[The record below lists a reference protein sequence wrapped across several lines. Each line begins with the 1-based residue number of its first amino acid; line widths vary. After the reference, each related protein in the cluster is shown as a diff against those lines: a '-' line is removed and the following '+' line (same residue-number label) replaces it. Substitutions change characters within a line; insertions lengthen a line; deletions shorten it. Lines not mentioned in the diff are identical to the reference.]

1 MKKLAI
7 ENLTIR
13 QKLFLIV
20 MTPTLSVLLLACLL
34 LGIYDANFLHQSLKD
49 ELRLSA
55 ALVSHNIAGELRSGS
70 RGGAEATLHSLEA
83 NRRILAASLYDAKG
97 QVFARYFR
105 DRQVISLPET
115 PSQDGDMYSEGDQ
128 LFFFHT
134 LEFNG
139 VTQGTVFLLADLSLL
154 RTRILFYMTGVVL
167 IVLMCTLLAFLLMSR
182 LQGIIS
188 APITHLSLLARI
200 ITEQKDYTVRATRHG
215 NDELGNLVDQFNDM
229 LTQIESRDRALEQA
243 RAELEQRVSD
253 RTRRL
258 QEEIRHH
265 EQTEANLQR
274 EISARKTAQGQLQRS
289 KEAAEAA
296 SKSKS
301 EFLATMSHEIRTPM
315 NGVIGMTELMLTTPL
330 TAQQQKYT
338 ETIRRSGRDL
348 LKVVG
353 DILDYSKVEA
363 GQLLIEPIA
372 FNLQVA
378 CEDVIELLSPRA
390 DQKGLSLILRY
401 APGVPTRVVG
411 DAARIRQVLT
421 NLTANAIKFT
431 HEGHVLLNVEM
442 VGQTNEKVALRFV
455 VEDTGIGTPADKLES
470 IFGKY
475 AQADPQVAKEYGG
488 TGLGLAISK
497 HLVELM
503 GGQIGVQSREGIGS
517 RFYFTLFL
525 SLDKT
530 PRQRE
535 EGSGSLA
542 GVRMLI
548 VDHSALNRQILVEQV
563 TSWSMR
569 ADAVGSSSEAL
580 KYLRDAALKGDP
592 YNITLI
598 DDQMP
603 GIRGES
609 LGRTVKSE
617 PEIRDTL
624 LVLLTALGQRGDAQ
638 RVLELGFSAYLTR
651 PIRQSELMDALASL
665 WSSHLRGESIGL
677 ITRHTV
683 AEQRRA
689 EESQEGPALSLK
701 AHILVA
707 EDNQVNQQVALEIL
721 QNFGCQVTLAND
733 GTEAVEF
740 HASNVYDLVFMD
752 CRMPNMDGYQATEE
766 MRRLEGKER
775 HTPIIAMT
783 AQAMKGD
790 RERCLAAGMD
800 DYISKPVDPERILMV
815 LRRWLPA
822 HEEPLTRPEPEEPP
836 QKTIEDEEHAGNG
849 HAQIFDSQQALKVTG
864 GKMAMFHRIATVFL
878 THMPHRIDELEKA
891 IESGNEGEIYRLAHS
906 IQGASASIGGRRLW
920 RVALDLETLGSYSS
934 RPEIQRLFE
943 QLRAEYDA
951 LKGVLEDFDWDKPM
965 ESEADERAGR

>member
-1 MKKLAI
+1 MKKLSI
-7 ENLTIR
+7 QNLTIK

-20 MTPTLSVLLLACLL
+20 MTPTLSVLLVACLL
-34 LGIYDANFLHQSLKD
+34 LGLYDAFFLRQSVED

-55 ALVSHNIAGELRSGS
+55 ALVGHNIASELRSGN

-83 NRRILAASLYDAKG
+83 NQRILAAALYDSQG
-97 QVFARYFR
+97 QILARYFR
-105 DRQVISLPET
+105 DREVRELPQRPPAAPLLEA
-115 PSQDGDMYSEGDQ
+115 EGDE
-128 LFFFHT
+128 LRFFHS

-139 VTQGTVFLLADLSLL
+139 RVQGTVFILADLSHL
-154 RTRILFYMTGVVL
+154 RTRIVFYMSGVLL
-167 IVLMCTLLAFLLMSR
+167 IVLMCSLLAFLLMSR

-188 APITHLSLLARI
+188 APIAHLSLLARI
-200 ITEQKDYTVRATRHG
+200 ITEQKDYSVRAMRHG
-215 NDELGNLVDQFNDM
+215 NDELGNLVDQFNNM
-229 LTQIESRDRALEQA
+229 LMQIEQRDRALEQA
-243 RAELEQRVSD
+243 RAELEERVND

-265 EQTEANLQR
+265 EQTEATLQR
-274 EISARKTAQGQLQRS
+274 EIGARKAAQAQLQHS
-289 KEAAEAA
+289 KDAAEAA
-296 SKSKS
+296 SRSKS
-301 EFLATMSHEIRTPM
+301 DFLATMSHEIRTPM
-315 NGVIGMTELMLTTPL
+315 NGVIGMTELLLTTPL

-338 ETIRRSGRDL
+338 EAIRRSGRDL

-378 CEDVIELLSPRA
+378 CEDVVELLSPRA

-401 APGVPTRVVG
+401 APGVPSRIVG

-421 NLTANAIKFT
+421 NLIANAIKFT

-442 VGQTNEKVALRFV
+442 VGQTDEKVALRFV
-455 VEDTGIGTPADKLES
+455 VEDTGIGTPTDKLES

-475 AQADPQVAKEYGG
+475 AQADTQVAKEYGG

-497 HLVELM
+497 HLVDLM
-503 GGQIGVQSREGIGS
+503 GGQIGVQSREGVGS

-525 SLDKT
+525 SIDKT

-535 EGSGSLA
+535 EGPSSLA
-542 GVRMLI
+542 GVRILI
-548 VDHSALNRQILVEQV
+548 VDHSGLNRQVLLEQV

-569 ADAVGSSSEAL
+569 ADSVGSSSEAL
-580 KYLRDAALKGDP
+580 KFLREAAANGTP

-603 GIRGES
+603 GVRGES
-609 LGRTVKSE
+609 LGRTIKSE
-617 PEIRDTL
+617 PEIRDTK

-665 WSSHLRGESIGL
+665 WSAHLRGERLGL

-683 AEQRRA
+683 AEQRRSGDVRETTLLA
-689 EESQEGPALSLK
+689 LK
-701 AHILVA
+701 ARILVA

-721 QNFGCQVTLAND
+721 QNFGCQVTLAGD
-733 GTEAVEF
+733 GAEAVEY
-740 HASNVYDLVFMD
+740 HRSNAYDLIFMD
-752 CRMPNMDGYQATEE
+752 CRMPGLNGYEATEE
-766 MRRLEGKER
+766 IRRQEGLER

-800 DYISKPVDPERILMV
+800 DYISKPVDPERILSV
-815 LRRWLPA
+815 LRRWIPA
-822 HEEPLTRPEPEEPP
+822 HEDTETRPEP
-836 QKTIEDEEHAGNG
+836 DELPSKLADDHHHGTNGNG
-849 HAQIFDSQQALKVTG
+849 QVFDCRQALKVTG
-864 GKMAMFHRIATVFL
+864 GKMPMFHRIATVFL
-878 THMPHRIDELEKA
+878 THMPHRIQELERA
-891 IESGNEGEIYRLAHS
+891 IEASDEAEIYRLAHS
-906 IQGASASIGGRRLW
+906 IQGASASIGGHRLW
-920 RVALDLETLGSYSS
+920 RVALDIETVGPHSSPTELRELFTRLGEEYERLRQALES
-934 RPEIQRLFE
+934 
-943 QLRAEYDA
+943 
-951 LKGVLEDFDWDKPM
+951 FDWENPPVSELADKP
-965 ESEADERAGR
+965 GG